1 MKYQPV
7 IFTVNYVF
15 LLFPMHCYHSNIFFE
30 GEMKIHSGL
39 VSMYQKIDKLYNKH
53 MLACSN
59 DSQRACIYNVT
70 AETLN
75 PSSYSPCN
83 VPTSDKVR
91 TTVRTAVKRQKC
103 ETLVQVDQR
112 CLQRTNICFVTLI
125 FCRRMRR
132 SSNQHEM
139 SPQSVFAQSS
149 IKFNFPPLCD

>member
-112 CLQRTNICFVTLI
+112 CLQRTNICSVT
-125 FCRRMRR
+125 
-132 SSNQHEM
+132 QH
-139 SPQSVFAQSS
+139 SGQTSTHAQMD
-149 IKFNFPPLCD
+149 NFLPAARHFPAQNFKGKHWKQPV